1 MHRVGD
7 YRETGCFPDAVD
19 RQGGCS
25 RMGSGCKGMLNMRV
39 SVAVP
44 LKIVEVSG
52 TQSAGQVP
60 EP

>member
-19 RQGGCS
+19 RQG
-25 RMGSGCKGMLNMRV
+25 GCKGMLNMRV